1 MTKASLKGLAFVF
14 RVVQIRIRIGTFFR
28 CAGSGW
34 EASMGNRAYLY
45 LQADQDAQ
53 NADGRQPPTEIASA
67 NGSLPVLWQVLLA
80 EGNAMQPDTTQRV
93 FGDAGTMGLAALAS
107 DALAR
112 VCALAAY
119 VQLHAASGGAPQVQ
133 PLATAASYLKQ
144 RIDALA
150 AQGPNGALWI
160 SANLDELAWLHDGG
174 ATAYIEH
181 ARLLCNARWQALCE
195 AMASDD
201 VDAVLRG
208 LDLPAVDN
216 DEDDDKDGEDDE
228 HSDDT
233 HLGHGLHRYV
243 VNNLQGVRIGAED
256 GGPVVAPPQFE
267 SIWSFEDGIAAVLL
281 DGKLGLIDTDGRQVL
296 PCCLDEVWSYSQGL
310 VMARVGDEIGF
321 VDKAGAWVIPPRFE
335 AAGDFS
341 PGGLAP
347 AYESGQWGLI
357 NQRGDWV
364 VAPVWDDIDWDD
376 ALHAYVTQRAA
387 LSGLIDAQ
395 GRVVLD
401 AQYAAMGP
409 LDTEPDAA
417 ALWAEGRMRI
427 RVLTEDDKRGVFDGQ
442 GGVVVPVAYTDLADV
457 VWLPSESPADITPAP
472 ASQEGRYVRVLQC
485 VEHAEWDDWFQGI
498 YDTRDRCEVLPCR
511 QQRVFGLKWK
521 DAFGWFCT
529 VRPEASSPHSPDGL
543 NVGIAAADGVWLHE
557 PAYAWIGVAA
567 SMDTIDGI
575 EGGPPA
581 IARQWSQG
589 EPVPAMRADTGQMT
603 LLYADGRA
611 VAA

>member
-1 MTKASLKGLAFVF
+1 MLAVHSESLGRK
-14 RVVQIRIRIGTFFR
+14 
-28 CAGSGW
+28 
-34 EASMGNRAYLY
+34 MGNRAYLY
-45 LQADQDAQ
+45 LQSGLPSDQE
-53 NADGRQPPTEIASA
+53 ADGRQLSTEIANA
-67 NGSLPVLWQVLLA
+67 NGSLPALWQVLLA
-80 EGNAMQPDTTQRV
+80 EGKAMQPDTTQRV
-93 FGDAGTMGLAALAS
+93 FGDAGTMGLASEAS
-107 DALAR
+107 NALAR
-112 VCALAAY
+112 VRALAAY
-119 VQLHAASGGAPQVQ
+119 VQLHAASCDAPQVQ
-133 PLATAASYLKQ
+133 QLTTAASYLQQ

-150 AQGPNGALWI
+150 AQGANSPLWI

-174 ATAYIEH
+174 AAAYIEH

-201 VDAVLRG
+201 VDGVLRG

-216 DEDDDKDGEDDE
+216 DDNDNNDEDSDYEDNDDEDDEDDEDNGDDE

-233 HLGHGLHRYV
+233 HLGHGLYRYV

-256 GGPVVAPPQFE
+256 GGPVVVPPQFE

-281 DGKLGLIDTDGRQVL
+281 DGKLGLIDTDGRRVL

-310 VMARVGDEIGF
+310 VMARIGDDIGF

-364 VAPVWDDIDWDD
+364 VAPAWDDIDWDD
-376 ALHAYVTQRAA
+376 ALHAYVTQRAS

-401 AQYAAMGP
+401 AQYAALGP
-409 LDTEPDAA
+409 LDTEPDGA

-427 RVLTEDDKRGVFDGQ
+427 RALTDDDKRGVFDGQ
-442 GGVVVPVAYTDLADV
+442 GCVVVPVAYTDLADV
-457 VWLPSESPADITPAP
+457 IWLPSDSPADITPAP
-472 ASQEGRYVRVLQC
+472 AAQEGRYVRVLQC
-485 VEHAEWDDWFQGI
+485 IEHEEWDDWVQGI
-498 YDTRDRCEVLPCR
+498 YDTRDRREVLPCR
-511 QQRVFGLKWK
+511 QQRVFGLKWR
-521 DAFGWFCT
+521 DGFGWFCT
-529 VRPEASSPHSPDGL
+529 QRPETSSPHSPDGM

-557 PAYAWIGVAA
+557 PVYAWIGVAA
-567 SMDTIDGI
+567 AMDTIDGI

-581 IARQWSQG
+581 IALQWSQG
-589 EPVPAMRADTGQMT
+589 EPVPAMRADTGQIA
-603 LLYADGRA
+603 LLYADGRTLTA
-611 VAA
+611 